1 MSEIAGDSI
10 GGFELRLLEELELL
24 VEAPSP
30 AVPAARRR
38 WLPRSR
44 FVLALVVVALVVGA
58 TAASI
63 GAWRLIAKD
72 ARKAAIV
79 STLQRGGHVGPLVTS
94 SGDWSLYAD
103 GRGRGRTD
111 WELSSQGEETV
122 VGTFLGTHPIELASV
137 SGASGYEVLTGQVNV
152 PDAAS
157 VAVVLPEH
165 QNLPVQLEG
174 KLFLVALSPA
184 QRHPEA
190 VLALDAAG
198 RVVARARP

>member
-1 MSEIAGDSI
+1 MNDVVGSI

-24 VEAPSP
+24 VEAPRP
-30 AVPAARRR
+30 AVPPAHRR

-72 ARKAAIV
+72 ARKTAIV
-79 STLQRGGHVGPLVTS
+79 VTLQRGGHVGPLVTS
-94 SGDWSLYAD
+94 SRGWSLYAHAE
-103 GRGRGRTD
+103 GRGRID
-111 WELSSQGEETV
+111 WELSSREKETV
-122 VGTFLGTHPIELASV
+122 VGTFLGKHPIDLASV
-137 SGASGYEVLTGQVNV
+137 SGASGYEVLAGRVNA
-152 PDAAS
+152 PGAAS
-157 VAVVLPEH
+157 VALALPGRE
-165 QNLPVQLEG
+165 NLPVQLEG
-174 KLFLVALSPA
+174 RLFLVTLSPG

>member
-1 MSEIAGDSI
+1 M
-10 GGFELRLLEELELL
+10 
-24 VEAPSP
+24 
-30 AVPAARRR
+30 
-38 WLPRSR
+38 
-44 FVLALVVVALVVGA
+44 
-58 TAASI
+58 
-63 GAWRLIAKD
+63 
-72 ARKAAIV
+72 
-79 STLQRGGHVGPLVTS
+79 
-94 SGDWSLYAD
+94 
-103 GRGRGRTD
+103 
-111 WELSSQGEETV
+111 
-122 VGTFLGTHPIELASV
+122 VGTFLGKHPIELASV

-152 PDAAS
+152 PRAAS

>member
-1 MSEIAGDSI
+1 MSEIAGGSI

-24 VEAPSP
+24 VEAPSID
-30 AVPAARRR
+30 VPAARRR

-63 GAWRLIAKD
+63 GAWRLIASD

-79 STLQRGGHVGPLVTS
+79 STLQRGGHVGPLLTS
-94 SGDWSLYAD
+94 SGHWSLYAD

-111 WELSSQGEETV
+111 WELSSQEEETV
-122 VGTFLGTHPIELASV
+122 VGTFLGKHPIELASV
-137 SGASGYEVLTGQVNV
+137 SGTSGYEVLTGQVNV
-152 PDAAS
+152 PRAAS

>member
-1 MSEIAGDSI
+1 MSDIASDSI

-30 AVPAARRR
+30 AVPPARRL

-44 FVLALVVVALVVGA
+44 LALVLVVVALVVGA
-58 TAASI
+58 TATSI
-63 GAWRLIAKD
+63 GAWRLIAQD
-72 ARKAAIV
+72 ARKATIV

-103 GRGRGRTD
+103 GSGRGRTN
-111 WELSSQGEETV
+111 WELSSQGETA
-122 VGTFLGTHPIELASV
+122 VGTFLGKHSIELTSV
-137 SGASGYEVLTGQVNV
+137 SGASGYEVLAGQVNA
-152 PDAAS
+152 PGAAS
-157 VAVVLPEH
+157 VAVVLPGHE
-165 QNLPVQLEG
+165 NLPVQLEG
-174 KLFLVALSPA
+174 RLFLVALTSA
-184 QRHPEA
+184 QRHPDA

>member
-1 MSEIAGDSI
+1 MSDIASDSI

-24 VEAPSP
+24 VEAPGP
-30 AVPAARRR
+30 AVLPARRL
-38 WLPRSR
+38 WLPRR

-63 GAWRLIAKD
+63 GAWRLI
-72 ARKAAIV
+72 
-79 STLQRGGHVGPLVTS
+79 
-94 SGDWSLYAD
+94 
-103 GRGRGRTD
+103 GRTD

-174 KLFLVALSPA
+174 RLFLVALSPA
-184 QRHPEA
+184 HRHPES